1 MAGAARNRMKNQDLQ
16 KQTCFYIYK
25 VTDLI
30 EMNSR
35 FCFLLLNEATS
46 GSDQTLQNSTELT
59 WQLAGIHSGRLSC

>member
-1 MAGAARNRMKNQDLQ
+1 MAGAARNKMKKKSRFAKKN
-16 KQTCFYIYK
+16 CFYK

-35 FCFLLLNEATS
+35 FCFLLMNEATS
-46 GSDQTLQNSTELT
+46 GSDQTLQSSTELT